1 VEFSG
6 VLFTVPDE
14 LIPPSEELTEGYSIA
29 LYYMHT
35 QDAATGTI
43 IQIESDVAIELGFV
57 SPEKLRLQVADL
69 ERNFTIS
76 DPPFEQS
83 WEYFVLRF
91 TNEADLGSPSRTTVA
106 AFVNGDEVYNDT
118 LDGEIL
124 HIISS
129 ISIGDGF
136 SGFIEGIGIDT
147 RLSSESDNTPRTDA
161 IFLPQC
167 LCPADSTLTAGEEF
181 CSTPQETNQRY
192 NSTAHTVEFL
202 ADSSLGTYW
211 QSGVGDSPV
220 AIVLGLNTPTS
231 LSRIFIHF
239 DSPMPP
245 GITLQFLHDASS
257 ELRNLQYYADDCRAR
272 FGINDSV
279 P

>member
-1 VEFSG
+1 
-6 VLFTVPDE
+6 
-14 LIPPSEELTEGYSIA
+14 
-29 LYYMHT
+29 M
-35 QDAATGTI
+35 
-43 IQIESDVAIELGFV
+43 
-57 SPEKLRLQVADL
+57 
-69 ERNFTIS
+69 
-76 DPPFEQS
+76 
-83 WEYFVLRF
+83 LRF

-192 NSTAHTVEFL
+192 AEQTYEIEHSMVATLFADKRGHAFTGWWGKSNKTSSFKSCSRGRTVIIPPCL
-202 ADSSLGTYW
+202 
-211 QSGVGDSPV
+211 
-220 AIVLGLNTPTS
+220 
-231 LSRIFIHF
+231 F
-239 DSPMPP
+239 D
-245 GITLQFLHDASS
+245 
-257 ELRNLQYYADDCRAR
+257 
-272 FGINDSV
+272 
-279 P
+279 